1 MSDNT
6 LGRTAEEF
14 RAAVRLAAER
24 GNLTASANAA
34 AAPVDIDAIVAAIE
48 GRMGTAVGEAV
59 RREITAQIGEPV
71 DQAVRRALADQAA
84 PSIDPQLVAR
94 LEAAAEQLPHGDSDV
109 MLHLRNIL
117 PGQMRQEMHQQNQ
130 QVMQR
135 FAALEGQVA
144 AVQADNGLGRDLIR
158 VALTGLVV
166 AVIVIGVTIFE
177 RQLQNWGRDA
187 IYPLFGISIKEA
199 TSTALPAAKAAT
211 PREVK

>member
-1 MSDNT
+1 
-6 LGRTAEEF
+6 
-14 RAAVRLAAER
+14 
-24 GNLTASANAA
+24 
-34 AAPVDIDAIVAAIE
+34 
-48 GRMGTAVGEAV
+48 
-59 RREITAQIGEPV
+59 
-71 DQAVRRALADQAA
+71 
-84 PSIDPQLVAR
+84 
-94 LEAAAEQLPHGDSDV
+94 
-109 MLHLRNIL
+109 
-117 PGQMRQEMHQQNQ
+117 
-130 QVMQR
+130 VMQR

>member
-94 LEAAAEQLPHGDSDV
+94 LEAAAEQLPHSDV

>member
-135 FAALEGQVA
+135 FAALEG
-144 AVQADNGLGRDLIR
+144 
-158 VALTGLVV
+158 
-166 AVIVIGVTIFE
+166 
-177 RQLQNWGRDA
+177 
-187 IYPLFGISIKEA
+187 
-199 TSTALPAAKAAT
+199 
-211 PREVK
+211 